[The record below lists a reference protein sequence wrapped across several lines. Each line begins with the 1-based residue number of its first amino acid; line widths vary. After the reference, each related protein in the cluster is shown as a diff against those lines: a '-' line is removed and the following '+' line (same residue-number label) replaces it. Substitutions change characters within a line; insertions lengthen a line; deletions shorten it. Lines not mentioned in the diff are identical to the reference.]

1 MEVASGCQRL
11 RREWSMREEDGAVEA
26 QQERSCVCG
35 DEKFQCLDRM
45 DAQVLVRMWYC
56 SLVRCY

>member
-1 MEVASGCQRL
+1 
-11 RREWSMREEDGAVEA
+11 MREEDGAVEA